1 MPHAGYRGMVPA
13 STPTFNVF
21 LQIVVW
27 SAISVGL
34 IMALAV
40 VMM

>member
-1 MPHAGYRGMVPA
+1 M
-13 STPTFNVF
+13 TPSNTATFNVF

-27 SAISVGL
+27 TAISVGL

-40 VMM
+40 VIM

>member
-1 MPHAGYRGMVPA
+1 MA
-13 STPTFNVF
+13 TPTPTLNVA
-21 LQIVVW
+21 LMVIVWTV
-27 SAISVGL
+27 ISVGL

>member
-1 MPHAGYRGMVPA
+1 MLAATDMTTTT
-13 STPTFNVF
+13 STPTLNVF

-27 SAISVGL
+27 TAITVGL
-34 IMALAV
+34 IMAIAV

>member
-1 MPHAGYRGMVPA
+1 MA
-13 STPTFNVF
+13 TPTPTLNVT
-21 LQIVVW
+21 LIVIVW
-27 SAISVGL
+27 TAISVGL